1 MITVPVITQVD
12 LPLSDRCNL
21 NCGFC
26 YTKGGHGNSFS
37 QEHIDKVFDWMFSQ
51 YNAGAT
57 PEQRQWGI
65 RVTIYGG
72 EPLLEWEN
80 LKNVVVSK
88 KALAE
93 TVGIKLQFSLVTNMT
108 LLTEEKLDWLIA
120 NRVGVHPSI
129 DGCQPAQDAERKFA
143 DGSGSSAIVYQNAK
157 MLLSK
162 IGGRSCRMT
171 VSPSTVQ
178 YLYDSILFMT
188 KEIGFKT
195 VNGVLAGGVE
205 WTDEALATHTQ
216 QIEKVTDWWIDEMRE
231 GRHWDLY
238 HLRNMFMGI
247 WSGRRMRKLCPSGV
261 SHVGVDTQ
269 GNILPCHRFCNLQS
283 TPEYLLGTLETGITN
298 LSLVETIK
306 NYDLA
311 EANKER
317 CKDCPAV
324 LSCHA
329 LCLHEMMLAGN
340 GMFEPC
346 EHYCKVW
353 PVYWR
358 VAMRAHTIL
367 MAENNDLYLR
377 MYDPKRQQRE
387 IPRKTLS
394 GVRGLNKPACSGS
407 CNGSCGETKD
417 GVAKMNVGVDKQ
429 VVYDVAQTSIIGMR
443 VTVNKEGKLNFG
455 VQYKWLDSNGA
466 VLRSDV
472 ANYSQDML
480 LAFFSAQGQ
489 NISPLAGV
497 LATLIPVG
505 ANACLYVAMTK
516 EPFSFRGMFTTVVNG
531 ANKWT
536 IKTYTSEELTAK
548 GIDQNVFKAS
558 IMMLVPVL
566 TKQ

>member
-1 MITVPVITQVD
+1 MITQVD

-37 QEHIDKVFDWMFSQ
+37 QQHIDKVFDWMFAQ

-57 PEQRQWGI
+57 TEQRQWGI

-72 EPLLEWEN
+72 EPLLEWDN
-80 LKNVVVSK
+80 LVSVVVSK

-108 LLTEEKLDWLIA
+108 LLTEEKLDWLIT

-143 DGSGSSAIVYQNAK
+143 DGSGSSAVVYQNAK

-162 IGGRSCRMT
+162 MGGRSCRMT

-178 YLYDSILFMT
+178 YLYDSIVFMT

-205 WTDEALATHTQ
+205 WTDEALAVHTQ
-216 QIEKVTDWWIDEMRE
+216 QIEKVTDWWIDEMRD
-231 GRHWDLY
+231 GKHWDLY

-247 WSGRRMRKLCPSGV
+247 WSGRRMRKLCSSGIT
-261 SHVGVDTQ
+261 HAGVDTE
-269 GNILPCHRFCNLQS
+269 GNIYPCHRFCNLQS
-283 TPEYLLGTLETGITN
+283 TPGYLLGTIDTGVTN
-298 LSLVETIK
+298 LALVETLK

-358 VAMRAHTIL
+358 VAMRAHTTML
-367 MAENNDLYLR
+367 AENNELYLK
-377 MYDPKRQQRE
+377 MYDPKLQQRN
-387 IPRKTLS
+387 IPRKMPS
-394 GVRGLNKPACSGS
+394 GVRGTKGPECSGS
-407 CNGSCGETKD
+407 CKGVCGEAK
-417 GVAKMNVGVDKQ
+417 GVRDMQISVNKQ
-429 VVYDVAQTSIIGMR
+429 VVYDVAKTSVVGVR
-443 VTVNKEGKLNFG
+443 VTIGKDNKLGFG
-455 VQYKWLDSNGA
+455 VQYKWLGA
-466 VLRSDV
+466 TGDVLRSDV

-480 LAFFSAQGQ
+480 LDFFSHQGQ
-489 NISPLAGV
+489 DIAPMATV
-497 LATLIPVG
+497 LGSLIPTG
-505 ANACLYVAMTK
+505 ANACLYVSMIK
-516 EPFSFRGMFTTVVNG
+516 EPFSFRGMFTTVVSG

-536 IKTYTSEELTAK
+536 IKTYTPEELTEA
-548 GIDQNVFKAS
+548 GVDLAVFKAS
-558 IMMLVPVL
+558 VSMLVPVL